1 MSDATKV
8 FELKKRLESA
18 QRAEATAQAALQ
30 LSQAKKEEIE
40 SRLYSEYEISSV
52 EDAMT
57 LLGVLVAD
65 YQEAQEEIETAL
77 RDLEGS

>member
-1 MSDATKV
+1 MSDATRV
-8 FELKKRLESA
+8 FELKKKLESA
-18 QRAEATAQAALQ
+18 QRAAATAQAALQ